1 ATQAINAGYDEVTHM
16 NMLVLNFF
24 GDTVD
29 TRLPL
34 RFSLPAQ
41 KAGAIDLHS
50 EAMNQFI
57 QLLKNKKITVDP
69 TLVAFEGMFTARDK
83 QVPEEFKSTV
93 DHFPLQWQR
102 QIKAGG
108 GGLPVPKGMDDT
120 YKQSFDV
127 FLKITKLL
135 YDNGIRIVPGTDG
148 LAGFDL
154 HRELELYVQA
164 GIPSN
169 KVLQLATYG
178 TAGYTGHGKEYG
190 SIEEGKSADIIL
202 VEGNPVEDITNL
214 HRTKLIITQGKI
226 YDPAKLYTA
235 VSIVPFK

>member
-1 ATQAINAGYDEVTHM
+1 
-16 NMLVLNFF
+16 
-24 GDTVD
+24 
-29 TRLPL
+29 
-34 RFSLPAQ
+34 
-41 KAGAIDLHS
+41 
-50 EAMNQFI
+50 
-57 QLLKNKKITVDP
+57 
-69 TLVAFEGMFTARDK
+69 
-83 QVPEEFKSTV
+83 
-93 DHFPLQWQR
+93 
-102 QIKAGG
+102 
-108 GGLPVPKGMDDT
+108 MDNT
-120 YKQSFDV
+120 YKQSFNV

-154 HRELELYVQA
+154 HRELELYVRA

-178 TAGYTGHGKEYG
+178 AAVYTGYGKEYG

-214 HRTKLIITQGKI
+214 HRTKLIITQGRI

-235 VSIVPFK
+235 ISIVPFK